1 MKAMIS
7 QEKPE
12 TRQREYHEYKGYV
25 HCPIC
30 THTVE
35 SQVVAARGRSVF
47 VKPGERCPRC
57 NSALDAG
64 YVLRID
70 QAA

>member
-1 MKAMIS
+1 MNAVIS

-12 TRQREYHEYKGYV
+12 IRQHQYKGYV
-25 HCPIC
+25 HCPMC

-35 SQVVAARGRSVF
+35 SQVVARGRSVF

>member
-1 MKAMIS
+1 MKAVIS
-7 QEKPE
+7 KEKPE
-12 TRQREYHEYKGYV
+12 TLQHEYKGYI
-25 HCPIC
+25 HCPMC

-35 SQVVAARGRSVF
+35 AQVVAKGRSVF

-57 NSALDAG
+57 QSALDAG